1 MERLGSLLEETSE
14 NHDGVNPLLYLGLF
28 EAATY
33 TLQAIVLTY
42 TQCFK
47 GRYLLKF
54 LNQANIYSEKYP
66 LKIEH
71 ENNNSLHRFVS
82 LLNQFSFF

>member
-1 MERLGSLLEETSE
+1 MERLGNLLEETSSE
-14 NHDGVNPLLYLGLF
+14 THDGVNPLLYLGLF

-33 TLQAIVLTY
+33 TLQAMVLTY

-54 LNQANIYSEKYP
+54 LNQANIYKEKNP
-66 LKIEH
+66 LKIKS
-71 ENNNSLHRFVS
+71 ENNNSLRRFVS
-82 LLNQFSFF
+82 